1 MALPG
6 TQIALM
12 RLSDATFDNLP
23 TSLQWAVG
31 EMIREQPSAAAALS
45 AMLERGMTYQQSR
58 DEIARV
64 ALFCCWESERG
75 MPLRFDAACEDLGK
89 GRTAAELFPD
99 DLYSQEGPKH
109 S

>member
-1 MALPG
+1 M
-6 TQIALM
+6 Q
-12 RLSDATFDNLP
+12 LSDTTFDNLP
-23 TSLQWAVG
+23 TVLQWTVE

-64 ALFCCWESERG
+64 AFLCCWERERG
-75 MPLRFDAACEDLGK
+75 MPLRFDAACDALGK

-99 DLYSQEGPKH
+99 DLYSSEGRKQ

>member
-1 MALPG
+1 MP
-6 TQIALM
+6 
-12 RLSDATFDNLP
+12 LSDATFDNLP
-23 TSLQWAVG
+23 TVLQWTVG
-31 EMIREQPSAAAALS
+31 EMIREQPSAMAALS

-64 ALFCCWESERG
+64 ALLCCWERERG
-75 MPLRFDAACEDLGK
+75 MPLRFDAACEALGN

-99 DLYSQEGPKH
+99 ELYSPETRKP